1 MKDSIWTHAVVLGAV
16 EARIN
21 HRSFR
26 FIDLHEIKHRYL
38 INWLVHNENKGWKEK
53 EPAETEKLVN
63 NLSK

>member
-1 MKDSIWTHAVVLGAV
+1 MQLSLEQLKQGLTKDLF
-16 EARIN
+16 EIN

-26 FIDLHEIKHRYL
+26 FIDLQEIKHRYL

-63 NLSK
+63 NL